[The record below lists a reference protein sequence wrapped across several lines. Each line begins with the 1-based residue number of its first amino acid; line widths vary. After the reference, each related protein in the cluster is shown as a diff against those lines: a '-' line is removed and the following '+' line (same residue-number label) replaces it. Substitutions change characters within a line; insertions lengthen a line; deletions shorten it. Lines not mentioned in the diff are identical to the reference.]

1 MIKDLRFFPQ
11 ERNSRIFRVIAQMLF
26 DRKLTDSV
34 EATIDNLEKS
44 FDTLTQVAEDNTIKF
59 KLKFI
64 TEKISTINKVSGL
77 LNFIESNQDI
87 LTFIIVDEIYL
98 KPFKEIIEYQ
108 HTEIFW
114 IKELIRDPINH
125 IMYPSF
131 RPLTIEEKEQVLS
144 EYDLK
149 LKDFPRIEK
158 VDFIVRYFN
167 LKCGDLLE
175 ITRPSIASGDAIMY
189 RVVTNCSYDK
199 LFN

>member
-1 MIKDLRFFPQ
+1 MIKDLRFFLQ
-11 ERNSRIFRVIAQMLF
+11 ERNSRIFRVVAQMLF
-26 DRKLTDSV
+26 DRKLTNDV
-34 EATIDNLEKS
+34 EATKSNLEKS
-44 FDTLTQVAEDNTIKF
+44 FDTLTQIAEDNSIKF
-59 KLKFI
+59 KLKFV
-64 TEKISTINKVSGL
+64 TEKISTVNKVSGL

-98 KPFKEIIEYQ
+98 KPFKEIIEYPN
-108 HTEIFW
+108 TEIFW
-114 IKELIRDPINH
+114 LKELIRDPINH
-125 IMYPSF
+125 ILYPSF
-131 RPLTIEEKEQVLS
+131 KPLTPDEKEQVLQ

-149 LKDFPRIEK
+149 LKDLPRIEK

-175 ITRPSIASGDAIMY
+175 ITRPSIASGEAVTY